1 MTEELEPDWQR
12 ISPELRVV
20 KCPFFVTLDRVLA
33 ENSEGERD
41 SWFEPWEHAVQGLL
55 LGLRHNPWSKP
66 LCSQ

>member
-1 MTEELEPDWQR
+1 M
-12 ISPELRVV
+12 V

-41 SWFEPWEHAVQGLL
+41 SWFEPWDCAEQGLL